1 MLPSLISDE
10 ESSSEAFFRGA
21 FDVGELINSVTLM
34 YKSIACQSIAV
45 RKCIKLKK
53 CVQFQ
58 RLVNFVKA
66 YNGGGAVQS
75 EGE

>member
-34 YKSIACQSIAV
+34 YKSF
-45 RKCIKLKK
+45 L
-53 CVQFQ
+53 
-58 RLVNFVKA
+58 
-66 YNGGGAVQS
+66 GDG
-75 EGE
+75 

>member
-1 MLPSLISDE
+1 ML
-10 ESSSEAFFRGA
+10 
-21 FDVGELINSVTLM
+21 GELIDSVTLM

-58 RLVNFVKA
+58 RFGKFCKGLQWR
-66 YNGGGAVQS
+66 GSGLI
-75 EGE
+75 